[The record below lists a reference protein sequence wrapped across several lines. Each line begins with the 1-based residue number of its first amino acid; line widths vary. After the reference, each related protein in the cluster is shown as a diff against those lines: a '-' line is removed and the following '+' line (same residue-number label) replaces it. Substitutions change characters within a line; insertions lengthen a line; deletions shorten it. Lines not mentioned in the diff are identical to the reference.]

1 VIGMDCNTGHTS
13 PQDLCSTASNGDGRR
28 CKRRVDGLTLA
39 TVVIALAGFVGTA
52 AFATPVDC
60 NARAAPSATAPR

>member
-52 AFATPVDC
+52 AFATPTDC
-60 NARAAPSATAPR
+60 KAPAAPSVTESH